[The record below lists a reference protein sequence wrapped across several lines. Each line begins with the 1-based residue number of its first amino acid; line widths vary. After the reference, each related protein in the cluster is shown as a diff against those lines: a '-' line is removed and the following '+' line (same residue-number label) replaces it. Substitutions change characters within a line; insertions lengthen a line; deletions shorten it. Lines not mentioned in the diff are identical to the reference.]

1 MDIKQVYQFT
11 NDAVKQ
17 VLGKSDLLKE
27 DLTNIVDVGNEVRN
41 NKSLDAF
48 VHSLVDH
55 IGKVVF
61 VDRLYTS
68 QAPSV
73 LRDNW
78 EYGSILEKIDSS
90 LPEAS
95 EAEMWELQDGASYD
109 SNIFY
114 GSKVTAKFFNKRLT
128 FEIDK
133 SIPTSQAKS
142 AFSSAEQM
150 GSFIARIFTKVKNA
164 YTIRLDKLIMSTIC
178 NAVASTYQADIGA
191 NDATKTTGVKAVNLL
206 KLYNDATGETL
217 TKDKALINAEF
228 LKFAALKMEE
238 YSDNREKYS
247 TLFNVGATDKFTPKA
262 DQKRVLLSAFKRAC
276 NTYLKYAMEDSNF
289 TALPSGDV
297 VSYWQGSG
305 KSFDLKDTAHVNVKD
320 ADGNDVDIACLIGCI
335 FDKNALG
342 VCCQKE
348 ETTSNFVA
356 KGNFTNYFWF
366 YTAGFFNDLNENMV
380 IFFLA

>member
-73 LRDNW
+73 LMDNW
-78 EYGSILEKIDSS
+78 EYGSILEKIDSA

-114 GSKVTAKFFNKRLT
+114 GSKVTAKFFNKRVT

-164 YTIRLDKLIMSTIC
+164 YTIRLDKLIRSTIC
-178 NAVASTYQADIGA
+178 NAVASTYQSDIGA

-247 TLFNVGATDKFTPKA
+247 TLFNVGETDKFTPKA
-262 DQKRVLLSAFKRAC
+262 DQKMVLLSAFKRAC
-276 NTYLKYAMEDSNF
+276 NTYLKYAMEDSTF

-305 KSFDLKDTAHVNVKD
+305 KSFNLKDTAHVNVKD